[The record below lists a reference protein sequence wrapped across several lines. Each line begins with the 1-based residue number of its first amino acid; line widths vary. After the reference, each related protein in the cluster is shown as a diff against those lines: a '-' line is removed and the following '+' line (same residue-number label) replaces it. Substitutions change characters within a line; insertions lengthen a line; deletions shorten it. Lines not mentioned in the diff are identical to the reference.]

1 MALYEWIC
9 KDCNIYWDAEHPMG
23 EAPKQTECPKCGTL
37 GNRYWQSE
45 GCAISFKDDGMGNH
59 GTGAQDFSTVRRRY
73 EKFHEKGY
81 DKDSA
86 NRFLHGEIRK
96 TKEAMDDEAFRY
108 KSAQIDYDKYAK
120 AHGLKKVSDKEAH
133 QKQENAR
140 KLTIEA
146 YDRANRMG
154 YKDIGSTHLDPA
166 KPNKNK

>member
-9 KDCNIYWDAEHPMG
+9 KECNIYWDAEHPMG
-23 EAPKQTECPKCGTL
+23 EAPKQTECPKCSTL

-73 EKFHEKGY
+73 EKFHEHGY

-86 NRFLHGEIRK
+86 DRFLHGEIRK
-96 TKEAMDDEAFRY
+96 SKESMDNEEFRY
-108 KSAQIDYDKYAK
+108 KSASIDYDKYAK
-120 AHGLKKVSDKEAH
+120 AHGLKKVTHNEALK
-133 QKQENAR
+133 KQGNAK